1 MIRQSCPLLQG
12 IKVTTSYGYNQTKS
26 DSDLVDLAE
35 SELFHDLSREQPA
48 VHAALRD
55 LVMTPEALLDELN
68 PDPKKAKKKAKK

>member
-1 MIRQSCPLLQG
+1 MLW
-12 IKVTTSYGYNQTKS
+12 KANYV
-26 DSDLVDLAE
+26 
-35 SELFHDLSREQPA
+35 HDLSREKPA